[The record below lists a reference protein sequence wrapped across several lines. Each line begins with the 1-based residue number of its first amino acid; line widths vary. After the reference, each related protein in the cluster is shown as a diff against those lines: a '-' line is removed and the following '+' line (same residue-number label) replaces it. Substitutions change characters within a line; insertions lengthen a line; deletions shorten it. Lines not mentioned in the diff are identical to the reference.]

1 MVYIYVLKLTSN
13 KYYVGKTTNPS
24 FRLKDHFSENGS
36 SWTKIFKPIK
46 LHELRSDC
54 DSFDEDKITLQ
65 YIKKYG
71 IDNVRGGSFC
81 QYKLTKTSKET
92 INRMI
97 NGSTDKCYKC
107 GEAGHFANSCTKK
120 SSPKIK
126 KVTVKTYKEVFACDY
141 CGKEFSS
148 MKGARYHEN
157 IYCKFKKLSSLNEY
171 SSESEEES
179 DEEYSSESEEESDD
193 EYEESPHMN
202 VGSRDRTIYDSSRGY
217 VRPKSYKSSSKKSS
231 SGKCYRCGR
240 AGHFSSSCYASKHVK
255 GYYL

>member
-171 SSESEEES
+171 SSEK
-179 DEEYSSESEEESDD
+179 SSS
-193 EYEESPHMN
+193 
-202 VGSRDRTIYDSSRGY
+202 GSRYAILTSYKSSSKKSSSGSSGY
-217 VRPKSYKSSSKKSS
+217 ARSTNYKSSSKKSS
-231 SGKCYRCGR
+231 SGKCYKCGR
-240 AGHFSSSCYASKHVK
+240 AGHFSSNCYASKHVK

>member
-24 FRLKDHFSENGS
+24 FRLKDHFTENGS

-46 LHELRSDC
+46 LYELRSDC

-81 QYKLTKTSKET
+81 QYKLSKNSKET
-92 INRMI
+92 INNMI

-107 GEAGHFANSCTKK
+107 GEAGHFANNCTDN

-171 SSESEEES
+171 SYEK
-179 DEEYSSESEEESDD
+179 SSS
-193 EYEESPHMN
+193 
-202 VGSRDRTIYDSSRGY
+202 GSRYAILTSYKSSSKKSSSGSSGY
-217 VRPKSYKSSSKKSS
+217 ARSTNYKSSSKKSS
-231 SGKCYRCGR
+231 SGKCYKCGR
-240 AGHFSSSCYASKHVK
+240 AGHFSSNCYASKHVK

>member
-24 FRLKDHFSENGS
+24 FRLKDHFTKNGS

-46 LHELRSDC
+46 LHELRPDC

-65 YIKKYG
+65 YMKKHG

-107 GEAGHFANSCTKK
+107 GEAGHFANNCTDN
-120 SSPKIK
+120 SF
-126 KVTVKTYKEVFACDY
+126 VFD
-141 CGKEFSS
+141 ED
-148 MKGARYHEN
+148 
-157 IYCKFKKLSSLNEY
+157 

-179 DEEYSSESEEESDD
+179 DEEYEEESDD

-202 VGSRDRTIYDSSRGY
+202 VGSRDGTIYDSSRGY
-217 VRPKSYKSSSKKSS
+217 IRPKSYKSSSKKSS

>member
-24 FRLKDHFSENGS
+24 FRLKDHFTENGS

-65 YIKKYG
+65 YMKKHG

-81 QYKLTKTSKET
+81 QYKLSKNSKET
-92 INRMI
+92 INNMI

-148 MKGARYHEN
+148 LKGARYHEN
-157 IYCKFKKLSSLNEY
+157 IYCKFKKQSLLN
-171 SSESEEES
+171 
-179 DEEYSSESEEESDD
+179 EYSSESEEESDD
-193 EYEESPHMN
+193 EYEESPYMS
-202 VGSRDRTIYDSSRGY
+202 VGSCDGTIYDSSRGY
-217 VRPKSYKSSSKKSS
+217 IRPKSYKLSSKKSS

-240 AGHFSSSCYASKHVK
+240 AGHFSSNCYASKHVK

>member
-71 IDNVRGGSFC
+71 IDNVRGGSLC

-171 SSESEEES
+171 SSEK
-179 DEEYSSESEEESDD
+179 SSS
-193 EYEESPHMN
+193 
-202 VGSRDRTIYDSSRGY
+202 GSRYAILTSYKSSSKKSSSGSSGY
-217 VRPKSYKSSSKKSS
+217 ARSTNYKSSSKKSS
-231 SGKCYRCGR
+231 SGKCYKCGR
-240 AGHFSSSCYASKHVK
+240 AGHFSSNCYASKHVK